1 MDNFI
6 INKFL
11 HKRFAYLLATF
22 LSIFIFYII
31 FEHIFD
37 LTNLVIKYNSSFD
50 YGQYI
55 KKSCD
60 NEFFEY
66 ETERFQMN
74 KDIDNL
80 ILQNTSNKQKYQS
93 FVLIVSII
101 ISLFISFV
109 FSFII
114 YNSFYNSK
122 WFHNQLRLS
131 KPFEF
136 DQNSDVSILK
146 KAFVYAVQGIYLI
159 ISPFMTLFFLAKKM
173 FYDEFNVKFWFSTP
187 LLFLIILIIYVI
199 IAGSVV
205 IMPVYIGLN
214 LGNNIDISPFNQDS
228 IVYIPYIIV
237 FVIMIGL
244 RFINI
249 IYQYSPSDEF
259 HPISDYFDSH
269 IPNIFTGNNPGGFLG
284 FFAIF
289 ATYILSF
296 YILGNIINMYKNPPD
311 EKEEHESNVNIRK
324 DILQYYMNKT
334 LGFSEYNNFQ
344 VANVFVKHISGISFT
359 LLISIV
365 VMFIVMYLAI
375 MYGANDNVKNLMKY
389 GIIVP
394 LAFIAVILIT
404 ISITTEF
411 NSIANEYLLKVPN
424 TIYKQYIDILNNF
437 FNKIISSEY
446 QDTDPAPEY
455 ICRNVG
461 NAILVMLYSELFQNV
476 SDISRTGD
484 DDGTHIN
491 ITPEFLYDTSCEQNQ
506 SYDFAD
512 NDEYDIM
519 YYLGGKYL
527 KKNIFYNYNKCSQ
540 VNTMV
545 LETISSNLQIFD
557 SKELNVIMKKIQKKF
572 YESNRVETKEPE
584 HYIKMEIVGKNT
596 DAVIKIDNF
605 KSDLGRKIHNNIFNI
620 LNGNVCNDS
629 SKHFISYNDDI
640 KKYFQYKNEVDLN
653 TNEVHVHNNEISRLP
668 TKASDDRINTNYKTI
683 VDDIVELYTENIYH
697 FLYVFTPFYIK
708 MNVNANTVKLRQ
720 DEKYKDLQNT
730 LITELTKRLQITFD
744 KINQKLTASLVS
756 YEKHNM
762 TKYII
767 TNYNSIHMNNIYKRN
782 ILYNLD
788 KTSSSQ
794 TGLSLTKA
802 NNIEIFSQI
811 FQHLFDIYYKKIE
824 SINMGIKQN
833 SVTITKLNDM
843 IDQTVEQI
851 YELDDEI
858 NIYKY
863 DTVFQNEINS
873 IFRNNSNKY
882 NLTYDIYNV
891 KTQKTK
897 SPVISNKLYDVLQH
911 SLDLCQI
918 LLTNIKEK
926 QNILSRI
933 DVSSKEDQEID
944 YYNNNIIVYL
954 NILDTNIN
962 GMNNDLQNYK
972 NEKLYFTNTI
982 SSLSDMNIDLSRN
995 AMKDSCTV
1003 DQMIYMVC
1011 VNYIIAIILTY
1022 FIYNI

>member
-55 KKSCD
+55 KKTCD

-74 KDIDNL
+74 QDIDNM
-80 ILQNTSNKQKYQS
+80 ILQNTSNKQKYHQ
-93 FVLIVSII
+93 FILIVSII
-101 ISLFISFV
+101 ISLFTSFV
-109 FSFII
+109 FGFII
-114 YNSFYNSK
+114 YNSFYNSQ
-122 WFHNQLRLS
+122 WFHKQLGLR

-136 DQNSDVSILK
+136 DQNSEAGIFK
-146 KAFVYAVQGIYLI
+146 KAFVYALQALYLI
-159 ISPFMTLFFLAKKM
+159 FSPFMTLFFLAKKM
-173 FYDEFNVKFWFSTP
+173 FYDEFNAKFWFSTP
-187 LLFLIILIIYVI
+187 LLFLIILIIYLI
-199 IAGSVV
+199 IAASVV
-205 IMPVYIGLN
+205 MMPVYIGLN
-214 LGNNIDISPFNQDS
+214 LGNNIDISPFNRDS
-228 IVYIPYIIV
+228 NVYIPYIIV
-237 FVIMIGL
+237 FVTIIAL

-259 HPISDYFDSH
+259 HPISDYFDPH
-269 IPNIFTGNNPGGFLG
+269 IQSIFTGNNPAGFIG
-284 FFAIF
+284 FFAIL
-289 ATYILSF
+289 ATYILLF
-296 YILGNIINMYKNPPD
+296 YILGNIINMYKNPPE
-311 EKEEHESNVNIRK
+311 EKKEHESNVNIRK
-324 DILQYYMNKT
+324 DILQFYMNKT
-334 LGFSEYNNFQ
+334 FGFSEYNNFQ

-359 LLISIV
+359 LLISVVVMIV
-365 VMFIVMYLAI
+365 VMYFAV
-375 MYGANDNVKNLMKY
+375 MYGANENVKNLMKY
-389 GIIVP
+389 GIIAP
-394 LAFIAVILIT
+394 LAFIAIMLIT

-424 TIYKQYIDILNNF
+424 TIYKQYIDILNNY
-437 FNKIISSEY
+437 FNEILSSEY
-446 QDTDPAPEY
+446 KDTDPVPEY

-461 NAILVMLYSELFQNV
+461 NAILVMLYSELFKDV
-476 SDISRTGD
+476 TDLSRTGE

-491 ITPEFLYDTSCEQNQ
+491 ITPEFLYESTCEQNQ

-519 YYLGGKYL
+519 YYLNSKYL

-572 YESNRVETKEPE
+572 YESNRLETKEPE
-584 HYIKMEIVGKNT
+584 HYIKMEVVGKNT

-605 KSDLGRKIHNNIFNI
+605 KSDLSRKIHNNIFNI
-620 LNGNVCNDS
+620 LNNNVCNDS
-629 SKHFISYNDDI
+629 SKHLISYNEDL
-640 KKYFQYKNEVDLN
+640 KKYFQYKNEVDLS
-653 TNEVHVHNNEISRLP
+653 TNEVHIHNNDISRLP
-668 TKASDDRINTNYKTI
+668 NKASDDRINTHYKTI
-683 VDDIVELYTENIYH
+683 VDDIVEIYTENIYH

-708 MNVNANTVKLRQ
+708 MNVNKNTVKLRQ
-720 DEKYKDLQNT
+720 DDKYKDLQDT
-730 LITELTKRLQITFD
+730 LITDLTKRLKKTFD

-756 YEKHNM
+756 YEKQNM

-767 TNYNSIHMNNIYKRN
+767 TNYNSIHMNDIYKRN
-782 ILYNLD
+782 IFYNLN
-788 KTSSSQ
+788 KTSSSE
-794 TGLSLTKA
+794 TGLSETKER
-802 NNIEIFSQI
+802 NIEIFSQI
-811 FQHLFDIYYKKIE
+811 FQQLHDIYYKNVE
-824 SINMGIKQN
+824 SINLGIKQN
-833 SVTITKLNDM
+833 SITITKLNSM
-843 IDQTVEQI
+843 IDQVVEQI
-851 YELDDEI
+851 YDLDDEI
-858 NIYKY
+858 IRYKY
-863 DTVFQNEINS
+863 DTVFQNDINS
-873 IFRNNSNKY
+873 IFRNDGNKY
-882 NLTYDIYNV
+882 NLTYDVYNV
-891 KTQKTK
+891 KTQKTM
-897 SPVISNKLYDVLQH
+897 SPVIKNQLYDVLQN
-911 SLDLCQI
+911 SLDLCRT

-926 QNILSRI
+926 QEILSRI
-933 DVSSKEDQEID
+933 DISTKQDQEID
-944 YYNNNIIVYL
+944 YYNNNITVYL

-972 NEKLYFTNTI
+972 NKKLYFTNTV
-982 SSLSDMNIDLSRN
+982 SALSDMNIDLSRN
-995 AMKDSCTV
+995 AKKDSSTV